1 MSRGAD
7 FVSAVKRSGTR
18 LANARLDPFFVARM
32 RFVLFIAA
40 IMALTLAFMARD
52 DWFVSNFANYD
63 WARDLGF

>member
-1 MSRGAD
+1 
-7 FVSAVKRSGTR
+7 
-18 LANARLDPFFVARM
+18 M